1 MMPCDMSRTALLDA
15 LKAFDLD
22 RIRTLLRSEPE
33 LKDWRDEK
41 GLNLLQ
47 ICCKR
52 STVDDPAAARRQ
64 LQVARWLVS
73 QGFDP
78 TATHTTAAGEDGE
91 EEPAKVSL
99 AFFAI
104 ARARNT
110 ALARYFLEQGAA
122 PGALFAAAWWGN
134 ADILADLVRH
144 GADVNEVVGA
154 PPLLMAV
161 DVVQRGTEG
170 KPKLARARMNTVRE
184 LLRLGADPNLPAF
197 DRTTALHHALEKEYF
212 DVFKVLLQHGANP
225 DLPGKDGRT
234 VRAIASRKRD
244 KRYIKALA
252 APSNSHPTGKA

>member
-1 MMPCDMSRTALLDA
+1 M
-15 LKAFDLD
+15 
-22 RIRTLLRSEPE
+22 
-33 LKDWRDEK
+33 
-41 GLNLLQ
+41 G
-47 ICCKR
+47 
-52 STVDDPAAARRQ
+52 
-64 LQVARWLVS
+64 

-91 EEPAKVSL
+91 DEPANGSL

-104 ARARNT
+104 ARARNN
-110 ALARYFLEQGAA
+110 ALARYCLEQGAA

-184 LLRLGADPNLPAF
+184 LLRPGADPNLPASN
-197 DRTTALHHALEKEYF
+197 RTTALHHALEKEYL
-212 DVFKVLLQHGANP
+212 DVFKVLLRHGANP

-234 VRAIASRKRD
+234 VREIASGKRD

-252 APSNSHPTGKA
+252 TPSGRSRR